1 MMFSLWINNYLVNT
15 ILIIT
20 AFLALLLV
28 IFPELDVSFSE
39 LFFSVENGFTYKKNF
54 LVYQIYKLLPW
65 LTKLFVLFCV
75 IYLVYITIKYRSLK
89 KIIRSGVFFLFIT
102 AIVSPCLIVNEGF
115 KENFGRA
122 RPSQIEEFNGTKDFT
137 RAFKISNQCEHN
149 CSFSSGHAAMGY
161 FFSAIAYTISHLN
174 RYKRISR
181 ASLVLTYNNTL
192 RKLSLKF
199 MCLALNVIWYYTT
212 NLLTF
217 NRIYIAGV
225 VFGSIVGL
233 SRIMMGGHFL
243 SDVVVSAFIVLFFNH
258 IIFILWQMLLRN
270 LKK

>member
-39 LFFSVENGFTYKKNF
+39 LFFSIEKNSFIYKKKF

-65 LTKLFVLFCV
+65 LTKLFVLVCV

-102 AIVSPCLIVNEGF
+102 AIVSPGLIVNEGF

-122 RPSQIEEFNGTKDFT
+122 RPNQIEEFNGTKDFT

-161 FFSAIAYTISHLN
+161 FFSAIAYTT
-174 RYKRISR
+174 
-181 ASLVLTYNNTL
+181 SLLY
-192 RKLSLKF
+192 
-199 MCLALNVIWYYTT
+199 
-212 NLLTF
+212 F

>member
-20 AFLALLLV
+20 AFLALLLT

-39 LFFSVENGFTYKKNF
+39 LFFSVENGFIYKKNF

-102 AIVSPCLIVNEGF
+102 AIVSPGLIVNEGF

-161 FFSAIAYTISHLN
+161 FFSAIAYTT
-174 RYKRISR
+174 
-181 ASLVLTYNNTL
+181 SLLY
-192 RKLSLKF
+192 
-199 MCLALNVIWYYTT
+199 
-212 NLLTF
+212 F